1 MAVLVIH
8 SNLREFTEQ
17 YGWFILTNVCVAD
30 IVDLGNALMPCYWL
44 NKTMAE
50 IKCETVCGSY
60 NLRGIEQYLTR
71 SPGAKRSL
79 TDLFCGHL
87 VSEFAIVTLYKKC

>member
-30 IVDLGNALMPCYWL
+30 IVDLGNALMLCYWL
-44 NKTMAE
+44 NKTKAE
-50 IKCETVCGSY
+50 INVKRCVARISCGGL
-60 NLRGIEQYLTR
+60 NNT
-71 SPGAKRSL
+71 
-79 TDLFCGHL
+79 
-87 VSEFAIVTLYKKC
+87 